1 MTTQHTELTE
11 QNLRIYKSQR
21 LTDTDD
27 GGGMMTR
34 EPLTGANNELFNPV
48 STLDNTMGGFDV
60 RLVYPAVLTDNT
72 ASLLGANII
81 INQPPAAP
89 NVSVLLVKGDH
100 YGQERVSI
108 MERMESYRTATT
120 ESRMTLLGKQRKGSR
135 MVQVYQRENA
145 PLPIVGQVLALRLV
159 VDAKEIFEFIRITS
173 FTHEL
178 RTFED
183 DKGEFVRRVLNLT
196 VSQALERDFEGTED
210 AMRYKATPPARV
222 MQTQIADSARY
233 SGIKPLAKAVQ
244 KGSGSLKVDSL
255 YEKLVPTSVVETA
268 IADDW
273 AQGKTMWIPT
283 GAKRNIYSGYR
294 HINSGSLF
302 LECPVLPGSV
312 ELEGFTDDAQ
322 GTLKKGDIQLS
333 IDYAAGVISGFNGL
347 FVYNI
352 YAIPAVQ
359 VRNYAYSASIAIDD
373 TNVGT
378 EWAPLLRP
386 APARGS
392 VSVSFM
398 AGKEWYELQDY
409 GDYVLRDNNGTA
421 RGNITASGSLIISL
435 PVQPDSGSK
444 IVISWVPHEFY
455 KAIDGQAA
463 GQTIA
468 PTTLNTAL
476 VLPQNPI
483 PNLKPN
489 TVKLTW
495 AGGNAQD
502 DGQGNLTGSMTG
514 KVDYATGQFYP
525 IGLNA
530 AEVTLTAQ
538 QYSANATDAA
548 VKVSV
553 SNAEL
558 SMIAPTTMQAGSL
571 KLKLW
576 VQRQTDTGYKVSD
589 QIWNA
594 TTSR

>member
-1 MTTQHTELTE
+1 MTTQHTQLTR
-11 QNLRIYKSQR
+11 QDLKMMASQR
-21 LTDTDD
+21 LTDTPD
-27 GGGMMTR
+27 GGGAMTKN
-34 EPLTGANNELFNPV
+34 ELTGVANELFPPV
-48 STLDNTMGGFDV
+48 SSTDNVMGALDARLIYCGVV
-60 RLVYPAVLTDNT
+60 RNDTAVLH
-72 ASLLGANII
+72 GANFII
-81 INQPPAAP
+81 SEPPEAE
-89 NVSVLLVKGDH
+89 NVSILAIPADF
-100 YGQERVSI
+100 YGQERTSA
-108 MERMESYRTATT
+108 MERVEGYAVPAI
-120 ESRMTLLGKQRKGSR
+120 EGRMTLLGLQRKGSR
-135 MVQVYQRENA
+135 MVQGYQRENA
-145 PLPIVGQVLALRLV
+145 PLPIIGQCFALRETV
-159 VDAKEIFEFIRITS
+159 NGAYVYEFFRVES
-173 FTHEL
+173 FTHEI

-183 DKGEFVRRVLNLT
+183 DKGEFARRVIKMVTQN
-196 VSQALERDFEGTED
+196 ALERDFIGLENAD
-210 AMRYKATPPARV
+210 RYGAKPEARLLE
-222 MQTQIADSARY
+222 TQIADSAKY
-233 SGIKPLAKAVQ
+233 YGIRPLIQAASQ
-244 KGSGSLKVDSL
+244 GESSLKVDSL

-283 GAKRNIYSGYR
+283 GAKRSVYSGVRYLS
-294 HINSGSLF
+294 SGSLF

-312 ELEGFTDDAQ
+312 ELDDFTDDAQ
-322 GTLKKGDIQLS
+322 GTLKKGDIQLN
-333 IDYAAGVISGFNGL
+333 IDYAAGVISGFNRI
-347 FVYNI
+347 NI
-352 YAIPAVQ
+352 HNISAVPAVQ

-409 GDYVLRDNNGTA
+409 GDYILRDNNGTA
-421 RGNITASGSLIISL
+421 RGNVTASGSLTISL

-468 PTTLNTAL
+468 PITLNTAL

-502 DGQGNLTGSMTG
+502 DGQGNLTGSITG

-530 AEVTLTAQ
+530 SEVTLTAQ
-538 QYSANATDAA
+538 QYSANATDEA

-558 SMIAPTTMQAGSL
+558 SMIAPTTVQAGSL

-589 QIWNA
+589 QIWIT